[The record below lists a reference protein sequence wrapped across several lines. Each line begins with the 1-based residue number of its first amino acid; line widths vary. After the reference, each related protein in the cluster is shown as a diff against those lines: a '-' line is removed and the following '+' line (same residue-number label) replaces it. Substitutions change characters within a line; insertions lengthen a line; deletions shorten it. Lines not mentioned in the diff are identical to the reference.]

1 MKRQT
6 MFFGILVFFVL
17 LVWVLPQASAQNYGQ
32 IRALKRRADTVTQQ
46 KNSFVARVLSSY
58 KIPCQITEQGIV
70 ARLHIENRW
79 YDVNQIEIV
88 PVTRE
93 VDEGYQVIAHEI
105 FSNQNPLVP
114 HLSFESMA
122 QSASSSR
129 LESHYHRIISQLSYV
144 FCPLPTAHF
153 LSLFSTAGSSK

>member
-6 MFFGILVFFVL
+6 MFFGILVSFAL
-17 LVWVLPQASAQNYGQ
+17 LGWVSPQVSAQNYGQ
-32 IRALKRRADTVTQQ
+32 IRALKRRADTVTHQ

-58 KIPCQITEQGIV
+58 KIPYQITEQGIV

-93 VDEGYQVIAHEI
+93 VDGGCQVIAHEI
-105 FSNQNPLVP
+105 FFYTEGEILHLV
-114 HLSFESMA
+114 
-122 QSASSSR
+122 SAVTIR
-129 LESHYHRIISQLSYV
+129 
-144 FCPLPTAHF
+144 
-153 LSLFSTAGSSK
+153 

>member
-6 MFFGILVFFVL
+6 MFFGIIVSLAL
-17 LVWVLPQASAQNYGQ
+17 LVSVLPQASAQNYGQ
-32 IRALKRRADTVTQQ
+32 IRALKRRADTVTNQ

-58 KIPCQITEQGIV
+58 KIPYQITEQGIV

-93 VDEGYQVIAHEI
+93 VDGGYQVIAHEI
-105 FSNQNPLVP
+105 FFYTEGEILHLV
-114 HLSFESMA
+114 SEVKI
-122 QSASSSR
+122 R
-129 LESHYHRIISQLSYV
+129 
-144 FCPLPTAHF
+144 
-153 LSLFSTAGSSK
+153 